1 MPTVRTYRAAPR
13 EQEEDDSVWI
23 SVQTAGHV
31 NSCARMVFAVFLARV
46 NSVLLSPC
54 LSPAFRCP
62 PRSSVAGHAPALPD
76 MGAIAANDGAEGGM

>member
-23 SVQTAGHV
+23 SVQAAGHD

-62 PRSSVAGHAPALPD
+62 PRSPVAGHAPALP
-76 MGAIAANDGAEGGM
+76 EHGGYSS